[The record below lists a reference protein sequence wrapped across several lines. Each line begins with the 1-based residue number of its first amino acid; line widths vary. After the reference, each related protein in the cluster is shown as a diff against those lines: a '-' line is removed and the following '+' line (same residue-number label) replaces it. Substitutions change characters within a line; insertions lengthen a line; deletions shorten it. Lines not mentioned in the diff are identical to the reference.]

1 MPAKRQYFLWT
12 IFACLALYFGGD
24 WLLQVVV
31 RDPMLAAKSQTKQL
45 RENIRR
51 KKTDL
56 KQIRAEEEQLAVWE
70 TQSLPADPPLARSL
84 YQAWLVQLVKHVGLV
99 KPNVDSGEPVN
110 HKDLYH
116 MLSFTV
122 RGEGTLEQA
131 TQLLFEFYRAGH
143 LHQIRSLELT
153 PAGEGKHFS
162 ISLAI
167 EALAL
172 PQIKRQ
178 DELGSAHG
186 DCLISNKLADYQII
200 ARRNVFGS
208 GTDPDVLAYTRLT
221 GVTYSQGRPQAWFS
235 VDIRGETLQ
244 KSVGEVLAI
253 GTFRGTILDIHDTDV
268 ILEIDGQHRLL
279 AIGEAL
285 SQASALPPKL

>member
-12 IFACLALYFGGD
+12 IFGAMALYFGGD
-24 WLLQVVV
+24 WLLQVAV
-31 RDPMLAAKSQTKQL
+31 RDPMQAAKAQTKAL

-56 KQIRAEEEQLAVWE
+56 NQIREEQEQLAVWE
-70 TQSLPADPPLARSL
+70 TQSLPADAPLARSL

-110 HKDLYH
+110 HKDLYR

-122 RGEGTLEQA
+122 RGDGTLEQA

-153 PAGEGKHFS
+153 PTADSRHFS
-162 ISLAI
+162 ISVAI
-167 EALAL
+167 EALSL
-172 PQIKRQ
+172 PQIKREG
-178 DELGSAHG
+178 ELGSAHG
-186 DCLISNKLADYQII
+186 DRLISNKLADYQII

-221 GVTYSQGRPQAWFS
+221 GVTYSKGRPQAWFS
-235 VDIRGETLQ
+235 VDLRGETLQ
-244 KSVGEVLAI
+244 KNVGDVLEI
-253 GTFRGTILDIHDTDV
+253 GTFRGTILDIRDTDV
-268 ILEIDGQHRLL
+268 ILDIDGQHRLL
-279 AIGEAL
+279 TIGEPL

>member
-1 MPAKRQYFLWT
+1 MPVNRQYFLWT
-12 IFACLALYFGGD
+12 IFAGLALFFGGD
-24 WLLQVVV
+24 WLLQVAV
-31 RDPMLAAKSQTKQL
+31 RDPMQRAKAQTKQL
-45 RENIRR
+45 RENIRH
-51 KKTDL
+51 KKADL
-56 KQIRAEEEQLAVWE
+56 KEIRAEQEQIALWE
-70 TQSLPADPPLARSL
+70 TQSLPADVPLARSL

-110 HKDLYH
+110 RKDLYE

-153 PAGEGKHFS
+153 PTAEGKQFG

-172 PQIKRQ
+172 PQIKRR
-178 DELGSAHG
+178 DELGSARG
-186 DCLISNKLADYQII
+186 DRLISDKLADYQII

-208 GTDPDVLAYTRLT
+208 GADPDVLAYTRLT
-221 GVTYSQGRPQAWFS
+221 GVTYTQGRPQAWFT
-235 VDIRGETLQ
+235 VDIRGQTLQ
-244 KSVGEVLAI
+244 KTVGEVLEI
-253 GTFRGTILDIHDTDV
+253 GTFRATILDIRDADV

-279 AIGEAL
+279 SIGEAL
-285 SQASALPPKL
+285 TEASALPPKL

>member
-1 MPAKRQYFLWT
+1 MPVNRQYFLGT
-12 IFACLALYFGGD
+12 IFAALVLFFGGD

-31 RDPMLAAKSQTKQL
+31 RDPLQRAKAQTKQL

-51 KKTDL
+51 KKADL
-56 KQIRAEEEQLAVWE
+56 KQIRAEQEQIAVWE
-70 TQSLPADPPLARSL
+70 TQSLPANAPLARSL

-110 HKDLYH
+110 HKDLYR

-122 RGEGTLEQA
+122 RGDGTLEQA

-153 PAGEGKHFS
+153 PSAEARQFS

-172 PQIKRQ
+172 PDIKRQ

-186 DCLISNKLADYQII
+186 DRLISNKLADYQII

-221 GVTYSQGRPQAWFS
+221 GVTYSRGRPQAWFS
-235 VDIRGETLQ
+235 VDLRGETLQ
-244 KSVGEVLAI
+244 KTVGEVLEI
-253 GTFRGTILDIHDTDV
+253 GTFRGTILDIQDEDV
-268 ILEIDGQHRLL
+268 ILDIDGQHRLL
-279 AIGEAL
+279 TIGEPL
-285 SQASALPPKL
+285 SRASALPPKL